1 MKKIISS
8 VVVSSVFL
16 SGMASVYA
24 QAPDLSALGGNTTTT
39 TTTDTSASG
48 STATATGTTA
58 TDTNKATTGVEV
70 ATVKII
76 PSLPNV
82 EAGSTTPVEVIVVA
96 ETKTGTKLTDKDI
109 DLTAEVIG
117 NDANKSKGEFKVGT
131 YSEGDQYFKFSYVP
145 GKEAGTMQLSV
156 KATSKTNPQ
165 NTITET
171 ATIVVSDAKNSTTAP
186 TTTTSTP
193 EITPISTNTNTTT
206 NTDIMVEPKA
216 NDSKESAANTDKI
229 KITKTEVLDLNRI
242 KVSFDHKI
250 ALSDNP
256 LEMVTVETVK
266 DKKNLPVSNITL
278 GADEKSIVILTKE
291 PLAKEEY
298 HVTIKT
304 VVDGETMKAVT
315 LANGVTTVSGT
326 SELLLLLTTLLA
338 SIGVFAYR
346 RKSAK

>member
-8 VVVSSVFL
+8 VVLSSVL
-16 SGMASVYA
+16 LTGVASVNA
-24 QAPDLSALGGNTTTT
+24 QAPDLSALGGTTTATTTDTASGTTT
-39 TTTDTSASG
+39 TTTDATT
-48 STATATGTTA
+48 TATATP
-58 TDTNKATTGVEV
+58 VEV

-82 EAGSTTPVEVIVVA
+82 EAGSTTPVEVIVLA
-96 ETKTGTKLTDKDI
+96 ETKTAQKLSDKDI
-109 DLTAEVIG
+109 ELTAEVIG
-117 NDANKSKGEFKVGT
+117 NDANKSKGDFKMGV
-131 YSEGDQYFKFSYVP
+131 YSEADQYFKFSYTP

-171 ATIVVSDAKNSTTAP
+171 ATIVVAPSTTTP
-186 TTTTSTP
+186 TTTGTTTPTITTTSTEP
-193 EITPISTNTNTTT
+193 VLTNTNV
-206 NTDIMVEPKA
+206 MVEPEVATSTGTTEKTT
-216 NDSKESAANTDKI
+216 ANTDAI

-242 KVSFDHKI
+242 KVTFDHKI

-256 LEMVTVETVK
+256 MEMISIDTVK
-266 DKKNLPVSNITL
+266 DKKNLPISNVTL
-278 GADEKSIVILTKE
+278 GADEKSVVILTKE

-315 LANGVTTVSGT
+315 LANGVTTVSWA
-326 SELLLLLTTLLA
+326 SELLLLLSALSA
-338 SIGVFAYR
+338 SVLGFFAYR
-346 RKSAK
+346 RKTN